1 MNKTSRIFASVFA
14 ALALVAGISLAYI
27 NQTDF
32 TTISGEQYK
41 HSDLSDKI
49 VIVNYFAEW
58 CAPCLRE
65 IPELNT
71 FYKQKPSNVA
81 LFGVSYD
88 NLTTDQLIALKQ
100 KYDIEFD
107 LINAINTPFVFE
119 KPQYLPATFVINK
132 DGEMA
137 GQLLG
142 EQTAQGLL
150 EAIQQLNQQP

>member
-14 ALALVAGISLAYI
+14 ALALFAGISFAYI

-41 HSDLSDKI
+41 HSDLKDKI

-71 FYKQKPSNVA
+71 FYMQKPSNVA

-100 KYDIEFD
+100 KYNIEFD
-107 LINAINTPFVFE
+107 LIDAINTPFVFE

-150 EAIQQLNQQP
+150 EAIQQLNQ